1 MVLCLVAPRSC
12 ASLAQRLDSNCRPL
26 SETMVEG
33 TPNLA
38 THPCTNARATES
50 AVMLVS
56 GKASG
61 HRVNLSTQVRR
72 YENPCEGGNG
82 PTRSMW
88 MT

>member
-1 MVLCLVAPRSC
+1 M
-12 ASLAQRLDSNCRPL
+12 SLAQRLDSNCRPL

-61 HRVNLSTQVRR
+61 HRVNLSTQVRGMR
-72 YENPCEGGNG
+72 ILARVVMDQRDQRG
-82 PTRSMW
+82 
-88 MT
+88 